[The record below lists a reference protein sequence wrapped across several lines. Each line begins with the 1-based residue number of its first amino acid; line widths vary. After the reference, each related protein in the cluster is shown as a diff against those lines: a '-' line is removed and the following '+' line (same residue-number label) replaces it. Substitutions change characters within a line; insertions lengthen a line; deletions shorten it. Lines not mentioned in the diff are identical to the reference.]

1 MITIAG
7 MFGLI
12 GVLGASIGMM
22 VMRSSSS
29 LISIERAAFRE
40 LVGLGMVLAGILM
53 ACISIGIYALAGA
66 LL

>member
-1 MITIAG
+1 MTVVAG
-7 MFGLI
+7 MFGFI

-22 VMRSSSS
+22 VMRSATS

-40 LVGLGMVLAGILM
+40 LVGLGMVLAGFLM